1 MIERRPRAYADENVD
16 ARIVEALRER
26 GFEIVTARDVRML
39 GQTDDAQLA
48 YAADQGRVLLT
59 FDRGDFR
66 RLHARFVEAGREH
79 AGIALLPQSRLIAR
93 TIVRAAMMLDWLAT
107 LEHKSSPLVNWND
120 LQARLHRGERLPG
133 YEEDEVAAALG
144 QVTWQE

>member
-1 MIERRPRAYADENVD
+1 
-16 ARIVEALRER
+16 
-26 GFEIVTARDVRML
+26 
-39 GQTDDAQLA
+39 
-48 YAADQGRVLLT
+48 
-59 FDRGDFR
+59 
-66 RLHARFVEAGREH
+66 
-79 AGIALLPQSRLIAR
+79 
-93 TIVRAAMMLDWLAT
+93 MMLDWLAT

>member
-1 MIERRPRAYADENVD
+1 MASSRGRSTIERRPRAYADENVD

-26 GFEIVTARDVRML
+26 GFDVVTARDVRML

-59 FDRGDFR
+59 FDRGNFR

-93 TIVRAAMMLDWLAT
+93 TLLLTLPVRPVPRSFEWTTSAVMG
-107 LEHKSSPLVNWND
+107 
-120 LQARLHRGERLPG
+120 R
-133 YEEDEVAAALG
+133 
-144 QVTWQE
+144 